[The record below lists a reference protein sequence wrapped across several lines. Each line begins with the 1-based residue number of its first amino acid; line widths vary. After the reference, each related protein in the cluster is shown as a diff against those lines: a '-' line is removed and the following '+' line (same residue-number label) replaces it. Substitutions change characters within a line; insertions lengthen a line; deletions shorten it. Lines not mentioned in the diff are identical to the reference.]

1 MESMEEAI
9 EVEEEGERSR
19 HDHEAEPVGALPL
32 SRPLHRKRFL
42 LGPYARPMPMGT
54 SLMRKRLTL
63 GSCCR
68 PIYRGTSLIR
78 TPL

>member
-9 EVEEEGERSR
+9 EVEEEEGERSR

-32 SRPLHRKRFL
+32 SRPLHFL
-42 LGPYARPMPMGT
+42 WLA
-54 SLMRKRLTL
+54 SSSHADLFLT
-63 GSCCR
+63 CR

-78 TPL
+78 KCHPPTGVPHS